1 MEEKRTKKEIYED
14 YDGFVAKFR
23 RKKTTDECMTPP
35 AVYDVALQYIRT
47 HCREELRG
55 FTPVR
60 PFWPDTEYTQFDY
73 QPGCAVVDNP
83 PFSCFASIV
92 RWYIERGIPFFL
104 FYQSQTAIGNLHP
117 GTAVVMTNITI
128 TYANGAK
135 VNTSFVTN
143 MLHPDIA
150 LMTDPQLRR
159 ELMEANRSNKSIPK
173 TVLPDDVISFGTV
186 NRICKRFNLTVLH
199 SESEK
204 IRSVGGGKYL
214 RIRSACNARCGSP
227 CGRTSPPSGSGR
239 GRRCT
244 VGSRRCTL
252 SCLPYRH

>member
-1 MEEKRTKKEIYED
+1 MEKKRTKKEIHED

-35 AVYDVALQYIRT
+35 AVYDVALQWIRT

-60 PFWPDTEYTQFDY
+60 PFWPDTEYAQFSY
-73 QPGCAVVDNP
+73 PPGCAVVDNP

-92 RWYIERGIPFFL
+92 RWYMERGIPFFL
-104 FYQSQTAIGNLHP
+104 FYQSQTAILNIRHG
-117 GTAVVMTNITI
+117 AAIVMTNASI

-135 VNTSFVTN
+135 VSTSFFTN
-143 MLHPDIA
+143 MLQPDIA
-150 LMTDPQLRR
+150 LMTDPQLRI
-159 ELMEANRSNKSIPK
+159 ELMEANGPKKTKPK
-173 TVLPDDVISFGTV
+173 TELPDDVLSFGTL
-186 NRICKRFNLTVLH
+186 NRICKRYSLTVLH
-199 SESEK
+199 SEDEK
-204 IRSVGGGKYL
+204 IRSSGGGKYL
-214 RIRSACNARCGSP
+214 RRRSASHARCGGP
-227 CGRTSPPSGSGR
+227 CGRTSPPAGLGT

-252 SCLPYRH
+252 S